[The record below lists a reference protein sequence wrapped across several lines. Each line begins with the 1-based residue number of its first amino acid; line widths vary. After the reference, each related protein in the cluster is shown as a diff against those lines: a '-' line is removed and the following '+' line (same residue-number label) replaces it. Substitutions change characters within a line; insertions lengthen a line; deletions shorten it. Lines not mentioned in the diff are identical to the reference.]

1 MQSSIKHLFSCFY
14 GLIVLRRNF
23 MNRFFLLPII
33 LTSMISIS
41 AAKIKPV
48 KVFIL
53 AGQSNMEGKG
63 KIDPLLNH
71 QIKDKETKDF
81 FAHFHKDGE
90 YIMRDDVWINYL
102 DRHGELTVGYG
113 SPGCIGLE
121 LQFGHIIGDYY
132 DEQVLLIKTAWGG
145 KSIGR
150 DFRPP
155 SSRAPSNKVLDQL
168 VVKMIERD
176 YNNIIRKEWNK
187 LKQHNPKITK
197 KEVEAE
203 SSALFDEIR
212 KVKKAEYHK
221 QVVNSFGHFY
231 RLMMNEIKTTLSEL
245 KTRFPKYDG
254 QGYEIAGFIWF
265 QGWND
270 MYGDFPNEYAYN
282 LENFI
287 RDVRKE
293 LEVPNL
299 PVAIGVMG
307 QNGFKPAKGNMAIVK
322 KAQFS
327 MNDIADFRGN
337 VKAIPTDIYWD
348 KRADE
353 AFPTWRNNLEE
364 WVKIGSDFPYHYL
377 GSTITF
383 TRIGQSLAKT
393 ILELNSNK

>member
-1 MQSSIKHLFSCFY
+1 
-14 GLIVLRRNF
+14 

-81 FAHFHKDGE
+81 FAHFHKNGE

-212 KVKKAEYHK
+212 KVKKEEYHK

-353 AFPTWRNNLEE
+353 AFPTWRDNLQE

-383 TRIGQSLAKT
+383 TRIGQALAQT
-393 ILELNSNK
+393 VLELRAEK

>member
-1 MQSSIKHLFSCFY
+1 
-14 GLIVLRRNF
+14 

-81 FAHFHKDGE
+81 FAHFHKNGE

-187 LKQHNPKITK
+187 LKQHNPKITR

-203 SSALFDEIR
+203 SSALLDEIR
-212 KVKKAEYHK
+212 KVKKEEYHK

>member
-1 MQSSIKHLFSCFY
+1 MFSYFY

-81 FAHFHKDGE
+81 FAHFHKNGE

-168 VVKMIERD
+168 IVKMIERD

-187 LKQHNPKITK
+187 LKQHNPKITR

-212 KVKKAEYHK
+212 KVKKEEYHK

>member
-81 FAHFHKDGE
+81 FAHFHKNGE

-187 LKQHNPKITK
+187 LKQHNPKITR
-197 KEVEAE
+197 KEVETE

-212 KVKKAEYHK
+212 KVKKEEYHK

>member
-1 MQSSIKHLFSCFY
+1 
-14 GLIVLRRNF
+14 

-81 FAHFHKDGE
+81 FAHFHKNGE

-168 VVKMIERD
+168 VVKMIKRD

-187 LKQHNPKITK
+187 LKKHNPKITR
-197 KEVEAE
+197 KEVETE

-212 KVKKAEYHK
+212 KVKKEEYHK

>member
-1 MQSSIKHLFSCFY
+1 
-14 GLIVLRRNF
+14 

-81 FAHFHKDGE
+81 FAHFHKNGE

-145 KSIGR
+145 KSIAR

-168 VVKMIERD
+168 VVKMIDRD
-176 YNNIIRKEWNK
+176 YNNIIHKEWNK
-187 LKQHNPKITK
+187 LKKHNPKITR
-197 KEVEAE
+197 KEVETE

>member
-1 MQSSIKHLFSCFY
+1 
-14 GLIVLRRNF
+14 

-81 FAHFHKDGE
+81 FAHFHKNGE

-155 SSRAPSNKVLDQL
+155 SSRAPSKKVLDQL

-187 LKQHNPKITK
+187 LKKHNPKITR
-197 KEVEAE
+197 KEVETE

>member
-81 FAHFHKDGE
+81 FAHFHKNGE

-187 LKQHNPKITK
+187 LKQHNPKITR

-212 KVKKAEYHK
+212 KVKKEEYHK

-293 LEVPNL
+293 LEVPKL

>member
-1 MQSSIKHLFSCFY
+1 
-14 GLIVLRRNF
+14 
-23 MNRFFLLPII
+23 
-33 LTSMISIS
+33 MISIS

-81 FAHFHKDGE
+81 FAHFHKNGE

-187 LKQHNPKITK
+187 LKKHNPKITR
-197 KEVEAE
+197 KEVETE

>member
-1 MQSSIKHLFSCFY
+1 
-14 GLIVLRRNF
+14 

-81 FAHFHKDGE
+81 FAHFHKNGE
-90 YIMRDDVWINYL
+90 YITRDDVWINYL

-187 LKQHNPKITK
+187 LKKHNPKITR
-197 KEVEAE
+197 KEVETE

-212 KVKKAEYHK
+212 KVKKEEYHK

>member
-1 MQSSIKHLFSCFY
+1 
-14 GLIVLRRNF
+14 

-71 QIKDKETKDF
+71 QIKDNETKDF
-81 FAHFHKDGE
+81 FAHFHKNGE

-102 DRHGELTVGYG
+102 DRRGELTVGYG

-121 LQFGHIIGDYY
+121 LQFGHIMGDYY

-187 LKQHNPKITK
+187 LKKHNPKITR

-212 KVKKAEYHK
+212 KVKKEEYHK